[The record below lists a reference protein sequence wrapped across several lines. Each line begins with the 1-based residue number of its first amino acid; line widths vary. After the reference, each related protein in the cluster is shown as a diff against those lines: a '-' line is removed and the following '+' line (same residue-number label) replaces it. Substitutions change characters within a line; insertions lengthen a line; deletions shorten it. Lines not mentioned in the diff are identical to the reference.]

1 MTLNLPALKREARR
15 KVTPPERLLELAEKC
30 R

>member
-1 MTLNLPALKREARR
+1 MTDLAALKREARR
-15 KVTPPERLLELAEKC
+15 KGTPPERLLELAEKF